1 MIQECGHLIKRD
13 QNTHKIE
20 IRKECGYSI
29 GVIRTGCRCD
39 SHLCRIVFVQR
50 SQMTCGNWCVFK
62 WSVPIELRVQ
72 LKHCA
77 NDICV
82 RLFAMCYI
90 VVFTRWYVLLDL
102 IVRIK
107 IGLHLIPN
115 AQELKNENCF
125 QLQQTLRISSYK
137 KYSTEIWGC
146 QLSNRKKSSEILIN
160 FRSSHFSFTP
170 ILGEL
175 FYGSLTTPLE
185 PSKFPKLK
193 YLPFLCQSQALDWLQ
208 DIHFRIHDPHWH
220 NESLQ

>member
-72 LKHCA
+72 LEHCA

-146 QLSNRKKSSEILIN
+146 QLSNRKKILRN
-160 FRSSHFSFTP
+160 FDKFSFESFQFHANSRRIVLWLVDNP
-170 ILGEL
+170 IGAQQIPKTEI
-175 FYGSLTTPLE
+175 FTFSMSKSSIGLT
-185 PSKFPKLK
+185 SGH
-193 YLPFLCQSQALDWLQ
+193 PFSYTRSALA
-208 DIHFRIHDPHWH
+208 
-220 NESLQ
+220 